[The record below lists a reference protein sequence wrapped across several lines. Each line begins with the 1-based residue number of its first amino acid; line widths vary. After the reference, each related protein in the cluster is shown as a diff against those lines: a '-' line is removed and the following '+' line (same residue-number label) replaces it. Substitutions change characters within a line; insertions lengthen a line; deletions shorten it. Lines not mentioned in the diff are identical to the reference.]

1 MEMSRS
7 NMFYNILSLSNE
19 GVITF
24 DDLEEFSDDL
34 KDTVSRFIQN

>member
-1 MEMSRS
+1 
-7 NMFYNILSLSNE
+7 MFYNILSLINE